1 MQLKGKEMHKFNY
14 IKDIFDGTC
23 ELNNCENIMIPVS
36 DEQGQLIDDSIEKAA
51 TFIGD
56 QRGRFYFHTPYYT
69 DKEKYQFVVIAKAE
83 KNVYLESELVNLA
96 VKVLH
101 NLDEYEVI
109 VNLGGSENHDDL
121 QEVLDSIEIAS
132 ALDSVALDER
142 YEKELGF
149 DIVIGEDIVAHGG
162 ANYGVGIA
170 YFTMDYE
177 TLEKHVS
184 YVKEKQELD
193 AFIVPK
199 NQKCMNDAFIV
210 GTNLKDAGFKI
221 EIHYL
226 EHKVEEE
233 NIRANFLITFDEKD
247 IANYEVELKD
257 LKTKES
263 HKVKIDDLIEE
274 LSFL

>member
-23 ELNNCENIMIPVS
+23 ELNSCENIMIPVS
-36 DEQGQLIDDSIEKAA
+36 DEQGQLIDDSIEKAV

-69 DKEKYQFVVIAKAE
+69 YKEKYQFVVIAKAE

-121 QEVLDSIEIAS
+121 QEALDSIEIAS

-149 DIVIGEDIVAHGG
+149 DIVIGEDIVVHGG
-162 ANYGVGIA
+162 ANYGEGIA

-199 NQKCMNDAFIV
+199 HSSEF
-210 GTNLKDAGFKI
+210 
-221 EIHYL
+221 
-226 EHKVEEE
+226 
-233 NIRANFLITFDEKD
+233 FDYVRRKRHRQ
-247 IANYEVELKD
+247 L
-257 LKTKES
+257 
-263 HKVKIDDLIEE
+263 
-274 LSFL
+274 